1 MKAINYQGPGSVTKA
16 ELDAETHLVLTSER
30 TKPMKE
36 SIIVTFASIATI
48 HAFSL
53 KDDSK
58 LKLFGTERE
67 LSGLLMQDLSVIEKG
82 LKPLQQ
88 ESSTRRGPMDIL
100 AEDALGHLVVIEVK
114 RRSAGLD
121 AVTQLHRYVE
131 EMAKRKGVH
140 TRGILCS
147 PEITPNALT
156 MLQNWGLEYQK
167 LDYEISNPSAKIRG
181 LEKKQQTLEE
191 F

>member
-16 ELDAETHLVLTSER
+16 ELDAENHLVLTSER